1 MKATEYHVLIAV
13 RSVNVR
19 TCRAVCRRWM
29 RRLAALTL
37 ALAAFPALA
46 AGVFVVNYPWARPA
60 AKGAATEVFMELT
73 AVDGGALVGAHSTM
87 AGSAT
92 LVGPGK
98 STASVDRL
106 ALAAGAPVMLMPGS
120 YRVRLSGLTR
130 PLKLDNIAVSTQD
143 HIDQMICDPS
153 SSLAADL
160 FDLIRAK

>member
-1 MKATEYHVLIAV
+1 
-13 RSVNVR
+13 
-19 TCRAVCRRWM
+19 M

-130 PLKLDNIAVSTQD
+130 PLKLGDRVPLVLVVEAEDGKRIEVDTDAEVRRRSTVD
-143 HIDQMICDPS
+143 EHLDGHH
-153 SSLAADL
+153 
-160 FDLIRAK
+160 RH